1 MNPVTLKPVTQSRV
15 ADISDRLPVLLLE
28 RNQWPASYVK
38 SLVKKSPACI
48 TSSKGTQLPL
58 ELWLDI
64 IEIVEYAP
72 DYCALLQ
79 PVSVRETNGPC
90 LLVCV
95 EITDWDTCGEL
106 KYTRAYEHHI
116 YNPYQKDGYVKMKE
130 GDEEPRP
137 WRIPEVTPDN
147 EILIDLGSVPEE
159 EDHLVGIWCDV
170 EVRHI
175 IAFMKG
181 GNCSTCGE
189 LRWLYIASRQ
199 GWEIQDTH
207 RFGACWP
214 DDGGSYFLCPL
225 CCGEDAMD
233 VCVDIMRMID
243 RERYES
249 DDEEVKK
256 LDKWCD
262 ERLEELKYRRHRFNY
277 WLP

>member
-1 MNPVTLKPVTQSRV
+1 MKPVTLKPVTQSRV
-15 ADISDRLPVLLLE
+15 AGISDRLPVLLLE

-48 TSSKGTQLPL
+48 TSRKGTQLPL

-79 PVSVRETNGPC
+79 PVSVRETDGRS

-106 KYTRAYEHHI
+106 KYTWAYYHHL
-116 YNPYQKDGYVKMKE
+116 YNPYQKDGYMKMEE
-130 GDEEPRP
+130 GEEEPRP
-137 WRIPEVTPDN
+137 WRIPEVTPEN
-147 EILIDLGSVPEE
+147 EILIDLGSIPEE
-159 EDHLVGIWCDV
+159 KDQHFGIWRDV
-170 EVRHI
+170 EARHI
-175 IAFMKG
+175 IAFMEG
-181 GNCSTCGE
+181 GRCWTCGDN
-189 LRWLYIASRQ
+189 RWMYTASRQ
-199 GWEIQDTH
+199 GWEIQDSY

-233 VCVDIMRMID
+233 VCVDIMRMVY
-243 RERYES
+243 REGYDS
-249 DDEEVKK
+249 DDEEVNK
-256 LDKWCD
+256 LEKWCD
-262 ERLEELKYRRHRFNY
+262 QRLEELKYA
-277 WLP
+277 